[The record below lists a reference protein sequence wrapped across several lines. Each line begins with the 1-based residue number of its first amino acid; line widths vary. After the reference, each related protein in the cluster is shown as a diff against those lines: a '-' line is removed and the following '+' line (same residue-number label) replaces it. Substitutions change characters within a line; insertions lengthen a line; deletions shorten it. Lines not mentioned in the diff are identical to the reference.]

1 MWALQWCISQL
12 LQKKKKTAST
22 DIYWCVVK
30 GFEKT
35 MISIFKDLTL
45 HLCCQV
51 NVIICNEKKK
61 CIQF

>member
-1 MWALQWCISQL
+1 MGTTVVHKSTLAK
-12 LQKKKKTAST
+12 KKKKTAST

-45 HLCCQV
+45 HLCC
-51 NVIICNEKKK
+51 
-61 CIQF
+61 